1 MPFKQRR
8 KLSAALNVEKFV
20 SIARIASA
28 RSMPFRMTWLWVL
41 ALLLPFSLL
50 AGYRQ
55 NPETPETVLRS
66 VIRAN
71 AEKDLA
77 SLEKYLAKDPDL
89 VVYSIGGRKYVGW
102 KEVSDA
108 MREEFDAAKGLN
120 VSITDIHVWE
130 HGDVAWFAMELNYSR
145 LEGHDDGQRPM
156 VLALRDT
163 GVLERRKGQWLL
175 VSWHESLQPPAVEPI
190 AASDSPGMPVMRG
203 VDLSGEWEVEEDGRT
218 YRARL
223 DARGQGTYTWQG
235 GRITTTGFAGN
246 RWTGTW
252 EQPGNDHEGKFDVVL
267 SEDGTRAVG
276 RWWYTRVGTRTK
288 IPPGIG
294 GSYRW
299 RRLPPLVPGSGD

>member
-1 MPFKQRR
+1 
-8 KLSAALNVEKFV
+8 
-20 SIARIASA
+20 
-28 RSMPFRMTWLWVL
+28 MPFRMRWLWVL
-41 ALLLPFSLL
+41 ALLVLPFLL
-50 AGYRQ
+50 VAGNRE

-71 AEKDLA
+71 AEKDLT
-77 SLEKYLAKDPDL
+77 SLEKYMAKDPDL

-102 KEVSDA
+102 KEVAEA
-108 MREEFDAAKGLN
+108 MQEEFDAAEGLDIT
-120 VSITDIHVWE
+120 ITDLKVWE
-130 HGDVAWFAMELNYSR
+130 HGDVAWFAMELNYNR
-145 LEGHDDGQRPM
+145 LEGSDEGQRPT

-175 VSWHESLQPPAVEPI
+175 VNWHESLQAPAVEPGT
-190 AASDSPGMPVMRG
+190 AESTVSSVPNG
-203 VDLSGEWEVEEDGRT
+203 VDLSGEWEVEEDDKT
-218 YRARL
+218 YRAHL
-223 DARGQGTYTWQG
+223 DKRGHGTYTWQG

-252 EQPGNDHEGKFDVVL
+252 QQPGNDHDGKFDIVL

-299 RRLPPLVPGSGD
+299 KRLSPVPANPAHHFSS